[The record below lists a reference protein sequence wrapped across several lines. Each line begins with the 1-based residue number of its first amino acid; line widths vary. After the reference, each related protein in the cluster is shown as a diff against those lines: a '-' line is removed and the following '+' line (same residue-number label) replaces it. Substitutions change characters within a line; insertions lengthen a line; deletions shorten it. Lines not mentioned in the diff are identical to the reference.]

1 MPNKH
6 REEDEVFIHNVGP
19 RSSEGC
25 QRRVPA
31 ALIPVPLEGGGEPGV
46 A

>member
-1 MPNKH
+1 MPSKQ
-6 REEDEVFIHNVGP
+6 REEDEVFIHNVGA
-19 RSSEGC
+19 RSGEGC

-31 ALIPVPLEGGGEPGV
+31 ALIPVPIVGGGAGL